1 MRISRIYNNNVALTR
16 DSYGQEAVVIGRGL
30 AFGKRKGDLV
40 DPSKVE
46 QTFIPEHDISAERLS
61 WSLSEIPPEILAI
74 ASELETKVRNT
85 PDIKIANSFIIPFAD
100 HLHYAVARAR
110 EGLQVDYPLAP
121 EVTLLYPREVEFGR
135 QALDLVHERLHL
147 TLDPQ
152 EAIPLALHLVN
163 AQFATADMSRAF
175 RMTEVFAQVLMLS
188 EQRMVSR

>member
-40 DPSKVE
+40 DPTKVE

-110 EGLQVDYPLAP
+110 EGLRVDYPLAP

-135 QALDLVHERLHL
+135 KRL
-147 TLDPQ
+147 TWY
-152 EAIPLALHLVN
+152 
-163 AQFATADMSRAF
+163 MS
-175 RMTEVFAQVLMLS
+175 VCIS
-188 EQRMVSR
+188 P